1 MVALQ
6 VHEVTN
12 TEVYGAIFLTIC
24 SWIALFLLQWGGMRE
39 FKKDV
44 SRRLLA
50 LETIVNERILPRQ
63 EYESRHDDLQN
74 RVKRLEDTEFLRA
87 RRYNRE
93 PPMP

>member
-1 MVALQ
+1 MFLLQ

-12 TEVYGAIFLTIC
+12 TEIYGAIFLTIC

-44 SRRLLA
+44 SRRLTI
-50 LETIVNERILPRQ
+50 LESTVADRILPRK
-63 EYESRHDDLQN
+63 EYENRHEDLQN

-93 PPMP
+93 TPG